1 MDWHAIL
8 EEASAV
14 RIAEGVKLMDSMASN
29 TGRALAA
36 ASDRA
41 IDAAFADEHFE
52 QALRKMK
59 SITADTCSR
68 SGSLTPVES

>member
-1 MDWHAIL
+1 
-8 EEASAV
+8 
-14 RIAEGVKLMDSMASN
+14 MDSMASN

-52 QALRKMK
+52 QALK
-59 SITADTCSR
+59 
-68 SGSLTPVES
+68 